1 MKSRNSANFPGLEDK
16 TFLLLVVI
24 VSLAFAWILIPY
36 YGAVFWATVLA
47 IVFAPAYR
55 RLARSMRQNRT
66 LAALATVTMILMIV
80 ILPLTLIAALL
91 VQEGFSVY
99 ERVQSGELNIIRYF
113 QQLFGALPAW
123 VTDLLDRFGLTNLG
137 LMQYG
142 E

>member
-55 RLARSMRQNRT
+55 RLARSMRQKRT

-99 ERVQSGELNIIRYF
+99 ERVQSGELNIVRYF

>member
-47 IVFAPAYR
+47 IVFAPTYR
-55 RLARSMRQNRT
+55 RLARSMRQKRT
-66 LAALATVTMILMIV
+66 LAALATVTTILMIV

>member
-55 RLARSMRQNRT
+55 RLARSMRQKRT